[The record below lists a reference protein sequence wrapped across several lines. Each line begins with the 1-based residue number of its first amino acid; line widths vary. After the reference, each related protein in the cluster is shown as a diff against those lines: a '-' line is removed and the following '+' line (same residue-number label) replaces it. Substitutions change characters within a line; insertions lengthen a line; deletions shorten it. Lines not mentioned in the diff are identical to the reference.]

1 MLGIYEKAL
10 PHEMNWNQKLA
21 LAKKLGFDFVEISI
35 DESDERLARLDWTD
49 EEIETLHQAIVKND
63 IPLLS
68 MCLSGHRRFPLGS
81 HSAATRE
88 LALTMMSKAIR
99 LASKLGIRN
108 IQLAGYDVYYEDK
121 SILTRQLFIEN
132 LTKCV
137 QMAEKYEVMLSIEIM
152 DDSFINSISKVQHLK
167 SLIHSP
173 WLQAYPDIGNLTAWP
188 ENNVG
193 YELEHGIDN
202 IAAVHLKDTLP
213 VTDSFPGKFKNVPFG
228 TGTVDFVGT
237 LRMLKALGYRGPYM
251 IEMWSENSNNPADEI
266 KVAKE
271 FIDDAFNKAEKE
283 GDFDAGTIEARSL

>member
-10 PHEMNWNQKLA
+10 PHQMNWDEKLA
-21 LAKKLGFDFVEISI
+21 LAKSLGFDFVEISV
-35 DESDERLARLDWTD
+35 DESDERLARLDWTN
-49 EEIETLHQAIVKND
+49 EEIESVHQAIVKND

-88 LALTMMSKAIR
+88 HALMMMKKAIR

-137 QMAEKYEVMLSIEIM
+137 QMAEKHEVMLSIEIM
-152 DDSFINSISKVQHLK
+152 DDPFINSISKVQHLK
-167 SLIHSP
+167 TLIHSP

-188 ENNVG
+188 ENDVG

-213 VTDSFPGKFKNVPFG
+213 VRDDFPGKFKNVPFG
-228 TGTVDFVGT
+228 DGTVDFVGALKM
-237 LRMLKALGYRGPYM
+237 LRALGYHGPYM
-251 IEMWSENSNNPADEI
+251 IEMWSENSLDPVNEI
-266 KVAKE
+266 KNAKA
-271 FIDDAFNKAEKE
+271 FIDGAFNKAEK
-283 GDFDAGTIEARSL
+283 GVDFNA